1 MRKIGLLV
9 LLVVLSMGV
18 IACANENDASD
29 DKDVREVVWGQLPS
43 EQKDFIDGNW
53 EDATVSKIEL
63 REGMMSSDLHDMSE
77 TLYIGN
83 EVYAIDFPIKSTS
96 STNNITVFADVENG
110 EYIGNGLVD

>member
-1 MRKIGLLV
+1 MKKVMLLI
-9 LLVVLSMGV
+9 LIVVLSMGV
-18 IACANENDASD
+18 IACTNENDTSD

-43 EQKDFIDGNW
+43 EQKDFIGNW

-83 EVYAIDFPIKSTS
+83 EVYAIDFPIKSGS
-96 STNNITVFADVENG
+96 STNTITVFADVENG
-110 EYIGNGLVD
+110 EYIANGLVD